1 MSKID
6 RQEIAL
12 AIARELQDTLP
23 SSRISDRT
31 GVTVIDSSS
40 GKIEVTD
47 DGVVVTTKRGVSAGW
62 THEESCSPEHSAMR
76 CNLLCGASHDSE

>member
-6 RQEIAL
+6 RQEITL
-12 AIARELQDTLP
+12 AIARGLRDTLP
-23 SSRISDRT
+23 SSRISDRA
-31 GVTVIDSSS
+31 GVTVIDSPL

-62 THEESCSPEHSAMR
+62 THGESCSPEHSAMR
-76 CNLLCGASHDSE
+76 CNLLLRSVS

>member
-12 AIARELQDTLP
+12 AIARELQDTTTSP
-23 SSRISDRT
+23 RISDRA
-31 GVTVIDSSS
+31 GITVIESSP

-76 CNLLCGASHDSE
+76 CNLLLRSVS

>member
-12 AIARELQDTLP
+12 AIVKELQDMLP
-23 SSRISDRT
+23 PPRISDHT
-31 GVTVIDSSS
+31 GITIIDSPS

-62 THEESCSPEHSAMR
+62 THEEPCSPEHSAMR
-76 CNLLCGASHDSE
+76 CNLLLRSVS

>member
-12 AIARELQDTLP
+12 AIARELRDMFP
-23 SSRISDRT
+23 PPRISDHA
-31 GVTVIDSSS
+31 GFTVIDSSA

-47 DGVVVTTKRGVSAGW
+47 DGVAVTTKRGVSAGW

-76 CNLLCGASHDSE
+76 CNLLLRSVS

>member
-12 AIARELQDTLP
+12 TIVGELRDVTP
-23 SSRISDRT
+23 PPRISDHA

-40 GKIEVTD
+40 GKVEVTD
-47 DGVVVTTKRGVSAGW
+47 DGVVVTTRRGVSAGW

-76 CNLLCGASHDSE
+76 CNLLLRSVS

>member
-1 MSKID
+1 MSKIN

-12 AIARELQDTLP
+12 TIARELQDTITSP
-23 SSRISDRT
+23 RISDHA
-31 GVTVIDSSS
+31 GVTVIDSLS
-40 GKIEVTD
+40 GKVEVTD

-76 CNLLCGASHDSE
+76 CNLLLRSVS

>member
-6 RQEIAL
+6 RREIAL
-12 AIARELQDTLP
+12 AIARELQDTITSP
-23 SSRISDRT
+23 HIFDHA
-31 GVTVIDSSS
+31 GITVIDSSS

-47 DGVVVTTKRGVSAGW
+47 NGVVVRTKRGVSAGW

-76 CNLLCGASHDSE
+76 CNLLLRSVS

>member
-6 RQEIAL
+6 RRENAL

-31 GVTVIDSSS
+31 GVTVIDSSL

-76 CNLLCGASHDSE
+76 CNLLLRSVS

>member
-6 RQEIAL
+6 RLEIAL

-23 SSRISDRT
+23 SSRISDRM

-40 GKIEVTD
+40 GNIEVTD

-62 THEESCSPEHSAMR
+62 THDESCSPEHSAMR
-76 CNLLCGASHDSE
+76 CNLLLRSVS

>member
-12 AIARELQDTLP
+12 AIARELQDTITSL
-23 SSRISDRT
+23 RISDRQ

-40 GKIEVTD
+40 GKIDVTD

-62 THEESCSPEHSAMR
+62 THDESCSTEHSAMR
-76 CNLLCGASHDSE
+76 CNLLLRSVS

>member
-12 AIARELQDTLP
+12 AIARELQDMTP
-23 SSRISDRT
+23 SPRISDRQ
-31 GVTVIDSSS
+31 GVAVIECSL
-40 GKIEVTD
+40 GKIEVTN

-62 THEESCSPEHSAMR
+62 THEESCSPEHSVMR
-76 CNLLCGASHDSE
+76 CSLLLWSVS

>member
-6 RQEIAL
+6 RREIAL

-23 SSRISDRT
+23 SSRISDRA
-31 GVTVIDSSS
+31 GVTVIDSPL

-47 DGVVVTTKRGVSAGW
+47 DGVAVTTKRGVSAGW
-62 THEESCSPEHSAMR
+62 THKESCSPEHSAMR
-76 CNLLCGASHDSE
+76 CNLLLRSVS

>member
-6 RQEIAL
+6 RREIAL

-23 SSRISDRT
+23 APRISDQA
-31 GVTVIDSSS
+31 GVIVIDSSP

-62 THEESCSPEHSAMR
+62 SHGDSCGPEHSAMR
-76 CNLLCGASHDSE
+76 CSLLLRSVS

>member
-12 AIARELQDTLP
+12 AIARELQNTITPLC
-23 SSRISDRT
+23 ISDRA
-31 GVTVIDSSS
+31 GVTVIDSSL

-47 DGVVVTTKRGVSAGW
+47 DGVAVTTKRGVSAGW
-62 THEESCSPEHSAMR
+62 THEGSCSPEHSAMR
-76 CNLLCGASHDSE
+76 CNLLLWSVS

>member
-6 RQEIAL
+6 RREIAL

-23 SSRISDRT
+23 SSRISDRM
-31 GVTVIDSSS
+31 GVIVIDYSA

-62 THEESCSPEHSAMR
+62 THEDSCSPEHSAMR
-76 CNLLCGASHDSE
+76 CSLLLRSVS

>member
-12 AIARELQDTLP
+12 AITRELRDMLP
-23 SSRISDRT
+23 SPRISDHA
-31 GVTVIDSSS
+31 GVTVIDSPL

-76 CNLLCGASHDSE
+76 CNLLLRSAS

>member
-12 AIARELQDTLP
+12 TLARELRDMLP
-23 SSRISDRT
+23 ALRISDRS
-31 GVTVIDSSS
+31 GVTVIDSPS
-40 GKIEVTD
+40 GKIKITD
-47 DGVVVTTKRGVSAGW
+47 GGVVVTTKRGVSAGW

-76 CNLLCGASHDSE
+76 CNLLLRSVS

>member
-12 AIARELQDTLP
+12 TIAGELRDITPPLH
-23 SSRISDRT
+23 ISDHT
-31 GVTVIDSSS
+31 KVTTIECSL

-62 THEESCSPEHSAMR
+62 THGDSCSPKHSAMR
-76 CNLLCGASHDSE
+76 CSLLLWSVS

>member
-6 RQEIAL
+6 RREIAL
-12 AIARELQDTLP
+12 TIVKELRDMPP
-23 SSRISDRT
+23 SPRISDRA

-40 GKIEVTD
+40 GKIEITD

-76 CNLLCGASHDSE
+76 CNLLLRSVS